1 MTIQILSLRKKDLDK
16 IIEIENESFVNSW
29 TINDY
34 INEMT
39 HNPFAYYLKLIDKD
53 SQEIMRFVGFYIMF
67 EHAEISKIAIAKKY
81 RGYKLSKLLL
91 TDVIKRISL
100 ANCENITLE
109 VRVSNIVAINLYQ
122 KLGFEIINT
131 RKKYYPDG
139 EDAYLM
145 NKNLREED

>member
-53 SQEIMRFVGFYIMF
+53 SQEIMGFVGFYIMF

-91 TDVIKRISL
+91 TDV
-100 ANCENITLE
+100 N
-109 VRVSNIVAINLYQ
+109 
-122 KLGFEIINT
+122 
-131 RKKYYPDG
+131 
-139 EDAYLM
+139 
-145 NKNLREED
+145 